1 MIHFPSTDDYS
12 EPHGRAQAGPDRRK
26 NMLNQQHNNRV
37 LGRNGAR
44 DLTVDELGRVRGG
57 VYTTS
62 LMTYDPDTG
71 EFDQIRVD

>member
-1 MIHFPSTDDYS
+1 MD
-12 EPHGRAQAGPDRRK
+12 GRRPVLIGEKTMP
-26 NMLNQQHNNRV
+26 NQQHNNRV

-44 DLTVDELGRVRGG
+44 DLTVDELGRVGAG
-57 VYTTS
+57 IYTTS

>member
-1 MIHFPSTDDYS
+1 MP
-12 EPHGRAQAGPDRRK
+12 
-26 NMLNQQHNNRV
+26 NQQHNNRV

-44 DLTVDELGRVRGG
+44 DLTVDELGRVGAG
-57 VYTTS
+57 IYTTS

>member
-1 MIHFPSTDDYS
+1 MP
-12 EPHGRAQAGPDRRK
+12 
-26 NMLNQQHNNRV
+26 NQQHNNRV

-44 DLTVDELGRVRGG
+44 DLAIDELGRVRGG

>member
-1 MIHFPSTDDYS
+1 MIHFSFTDVYS
-12 EPHGRAQAGPDRRK
+12 EPHGRAQADPDRRK
-26 NMLNQQHNNRV
+26 NMPNQQNNNRV

-44 DLTVDELGRVRGG
+44 DLAVDELGRVGAG
-57 VYTTS
+57 IYTTS